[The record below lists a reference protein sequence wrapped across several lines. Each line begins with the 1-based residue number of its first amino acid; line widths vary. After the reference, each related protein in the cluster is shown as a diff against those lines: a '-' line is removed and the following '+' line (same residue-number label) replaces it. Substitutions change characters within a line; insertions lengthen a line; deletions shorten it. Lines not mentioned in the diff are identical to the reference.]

1 MNSQHTYP
9 RRGPIRA
16 LVAAVLLA
24 GVFTMHG
31 LTGNHDVT
39 MAMIHQTPAATAAHD
54 PHPTAA
60 HATTPARAHSMSA
73 AESQTAT
80 PPVDSRPLQQQQAAA
95 TIAPSR
101 DGHLHAMGDVC
112 LAMLA
117 ALLLA
122 LIVALARR
130 SLTAAHPV
138 QRADT
143 TASST
148 AIGLSPPSR
157 RPTLSKHC
165 ILRT

>member
-1 MNSQHTYP
+1 MNSQHTYT

-31 LTGNHDVT
+31 LTGNHDVA
-39 MAMIHQTPAATAAHD
+39 MAMTHQTPAATASHV
-54 PHPTAA
+54 PRPTAA

-73 AESQTAT
+73 VESQTAT
-80 PPVDSRPLQQQQAAA
+80 HSVNSRPPRQSAA
-95 TIAPSR
+95 TIARSS

-122 LIVALARR
+122 VIVALARR

-138 QRADT
+138 QRAGT
-143 TASST
+143 TVPST
-148 AIGLSPPSR
+148 ATGPSPPWR
-157 RPTLSKHC
+157 RPTLSKLC